1 MGVEGEPPT
10 EGEIQEV
17 RTILAKKL
25 EEIDSE
31 ELDQTFLAR
40 IANESDYLARF
51 WKHVFANPGPQAE
64 ETAIMVVN
72 TARYHQHSTTP
83 MCPSGSPLGD
93 LGPLGDL
100 FVDLGP
106 L

>member
-10 EGEIQEV
+10 EGEVQEV
-17 RTILAKKL
+17 RSILAKKL

-40 IANESDYLARF
+40 IASEPEYLARF

-64 ETAIMVVN
+64 ETAVMVLN
-72 TARYHQHSTTP
+72 TARYLRVNVTLETLLTAR
-83 MCPSGSPLGD
+83 M
-93 LGPLGDL
+93 
-100 FVDLGP
+100 
-106 L
+106 

>member
-10 EGEIQEV
+10 EGEVQEV
-17 RTILAKKL
+17 RSILAKKL

-40 IANESDYLARF
+40 IASEPEYLARF

-64 ETAIMVVN
+64 ETAIMVLN
-72 TARYHQHSTTP
+72 TARYLLVNVTLETLLTAR
-83 MCPSGSPLGD
+83 M
-93 LGPLGDL
+93 
-100 FVDLGP
+100 
-106 L
+106 

>member
-17 RTILAKKL
+17 RSILARKL

-31 ELDQTFLAR
+31 ELDQAFLAR

-72 TARYHQHSTTP
+72 TAR
-83 MCPSGSPLGD
+83 
-93 LGPLGDL
+93 
-100 FVDLGP
+100 
-106 L
+106 